1 MSKVTVLV
9 FVWNWSMEEKLIC
22 VKNNFTLF
30 HEKGLDYS
38 EAERIPTILVNLFL
52 DQARCFAQSY

>member
-1 MSKVTVLV
+1 
-9 FVWNWSMEEKLIC
+9 MEEKLIC

-52 DQARCFAQSY
+52 DQARCFAQSYWSYCCV